1 MINQDL
7 KHLKVKEPINW
18 LKIIIDG
25 FIFGAVVAL
34 IAAVLLIGSA
44 QP

>member
-7 KHLKVKEPINW
+7 KDRSVKEPINW

-25 FIFGAVVAL
+25 FIFGAVLALVAV
-34 IAAVLLIGSA
+34 ILLLWSA